1 MIRGSRNSAVHTME
15 YVMTTKECKA
25 TYILLVLCICHF
37 NILFT
42 GTGVIQGICY
52 SGAPGAPSTTSHSNI
67 IHLEHFPLCRKSS
80 APMHVDFDLTRNT
93 YLLRM
98 HIYSFYNI
106 IECIDVHIIISDI
119 ALYIEMGYPF
129 NLKLCDLLIQA
140 HE

>member
-1 MIRGSRNSAVHTME
+1 MLRGSRNSAVHAME
-15 YVMTTKECKA
+15 DVMTIQECKA

-42 GTGVIQGICY
+42 GAGVIQGIFTL
-52 SGAPGAPSTTSHSNI
+52 SGAPSTNSHSNI
-67 IHLEHFPLCRKSS
+67 IHLEHFSLCRKSS
-80 APMHVDFDLTRNT
+80 APMHFDFDLTRNT
-93 YLLRM
+93 YLLRI

-106 IECIDVHIIISDI
+106 IECIGVHIIISDI

>member
-1 MIRGSRNSAVHTME
+1 MLRGSRNSAVHTME
-15 YVMTTKECKA
+15 YVMTTQECKA

-42 GTGVIQGICY
+42 GAGVIQGIFTL
-52 SGAPGAPSTTSHSNI
+52 SGAPCTTSHSNI
-67 IHLEHFPLCRKSS
+67 IHLEHFSLCRKSS

-93 YLLRM
+93 CLLRM
-98 HIYSFYNI
+98 RIYYFYNI

-119 ALYIEMGYPF
+119 ALYIETGYPF
-129 NLKLCDLLIQA
+129 NLKLCDLLIQV

>member
-1 MIRGSRNSAVHTME
+1 MLRGSRNSAVHTME
-15 YVMTTKECKA
+15 YVMTTQECKA
-25 TYILLVLCICHF
+25 TYILLVLCICHL

-42 GTGVIQGICY
+42 GAGVIQGIFTL
-52 SGAPGAPSTTSHSNI
+52 SGAPSTTSHSNI
-67 IHLEHFPLCRKSS
+67 IHLEHFSLCRKSS
-80 APMHVDFDLTRNT
+80 ARMHVDFDLTRNT
-93 YLLRM
+93 YLLRR

>member
-1 MIRGSRNSAVHTME
+1 MSYRV
-15 YVMTTKECKA
+15 
-25 TYILLVLCICHF
+25 F
-37 NILFT
+37 FT
-42 GTGVIQGICY
+42 L
-52 SGAPGAPSTTSHSNI
+52 SGAPSTTSHSNI
-67 IHLEHFPLCRKSS
+67 IHLEHFSLCRKSS
-80 APMHVDFDLTRNT
+80 ARMHVDFDLTRNT

-98 HIYSFYNI
+98 HIYSFDNI